1 MRALALLALCL
12 PSTVL
17 AGNPYD
23 KYMGSIGE
31 VQIDGVVEVPLR
43 LGLTGDNMPYIEV
56 KASEDDENYWL
67 FVLDLGGDEVILS
80 SSFAEQVGA
89 EVKTVNKKFFASL
102 GKKKDEAVY
111 KLGGKIK
118 VTSLDELHL
127 GEGLVAYDVDARV
140 GTMPVAAPVIG
151 PHAASGVAG
160 IIGIGALGLPAAIL
174 PSEGVVRIAPADQGQ
189 AILDAVGGT
198 VLPYESFDSDIVKTW
213 SGKYLLQPRYMVVD
227 GEIAGQPAR
236 VQLRTADTVSRIR
249 RSIELGEV
257 PTQPIADANMVHVGV
272 TLGDLALEP
281 SWLMQSDTAP
291 EAVAHQGDVVAEL
304 GNTIL
309 DWYDMAVDPASQ
321 QVALRK
327 ATAQQREWSIDGY
340 IAAKARELEPEE
352 EDAEAEAEEK
362 SEDDV
367 KAEQKERA
375 GILDKKAVFHLLAGQ
390 AEPAIADIE
399 EAVGLDAEPCERW
412 MLMSEAYAYAH
423 RFDDAAVAAQKAV
436 DRYLAW
442 SSLSMEEREEIEE
455 MDDEER
461 EASGVQP
468 QNLDACFA
476 SPSQVAY
483 YQLVAGENAQAIATF
498 DERADLDPRIGV
510 VAGVAYLLEGDTA
523 AAQGPLRH
531 TLNLAARSL
540 PGGQEIINPARI
552 ALAELYRQEGDLD
565 TAIEHWLSASTWLA
579 ADPFSAEQYADL
591 IRERDGADAVVP
603 ALQAVADNMPH
614 NPVIHTVLGNELA
627 AAGKA
632 DEAAKA
638 HEYAMAEMD
647 RLLEIN
653 PFVAD
658 RQATKAWM
666 LIHAEQWASAKEA
679 AKKALELN
687 PSSAYGH
694 WAMMKVAEV
703 ERKMPM
709 ALKHYR
715 LAKGHQMGHWFF
727 ATLDK
732 PELKITLQAFKIT
745 ETAVEIPEKVYFQ
758 TGSAVIDQRSDRL
771 LTVLAQLLN
780 EHPELLKVSIEGH
793 TDSVGKDRDNK
804 KLSQERSEAVMAY
817 LIDKGVDAARLA
829 AKGWGE
835 EKPIASNETDEGK
848 ASNRRVEFVIVER
861 AEAEK

>member
-67 FVLDLGGDEVILS
+67 FVLDLGGDEVVVS
-80 SSFAEQVGA
+80 SAFAEKVGA
-89 EVKTVNKKFFASL
+89 DVKTVNKKFFASL

-111 KLGGKIK
+111 GLGGKFK

-127 GEGLVAYDVDARV
+127 GEGLVALDVEARV
-140 GTMPVAAPVIG
+140 GTMPVDAPVLG
-151 PHAASGVAG
+151 PHSVAGVAG
-160 IIGIGALGLPAAIL
+160 VIGIGALGLPAAIL
-174 PSEGVVRIAPADQGQ
+174 PTEGVVRIAPADQGQ

-198 VLPYESFDSDIVKTW
+198 ILPFESAEPEIVKAW
-213 SGKYLLQPRYMVVD
+213 SGKQALPGFYVVVD
-227 GEIAGQPAR
+227 GQMAEQP
-236 VQLRTADTVSRIR
+236 VKLHLTTTSMISHLR
-249 RSIELGEV
+249 RSVELGEV
-257 PTQPIADANMVHVGV
+257 PTQPVADVNMVHTGFQ
-272 TLGDLALEP
+272 LGDLSMEP
-281 SWLMQSDTAP
+281 GWFMQADASTLP
-291 EAVAHQGDVVAEL
+291 YPGDVVGHVGYEF
-304 GNTIL
+304 L
-309 DWYDMAVDPASQ
+309 DEYDLAIDPASR
-321 QVALRK
+321 QVALRR
-327 ATAQQREWSIDGY
+327 ASAQQREWSVDGF
-340 IAAKARELEPEE
+340 IAARAKELEPEE

-362 SEDDV
+362 SEEDV

-375 GILDKKAVFHLLAGQ
+375 GVLDDKAFFHLVAGQ
-390 AEPAIADIE
+390 AEPAIADLE
-399 EAVGLDAEPCERW
+399 EAIGLDAEPCERW
-412 MLMSEAYAYAH
+412 MLMSEAYSYAH

-442 SSLSMEEREEIEE
+442 SSLSKEEREEIEE

-468 QNLDACFA
+468 QDLDACFV
-476 SPSQVAY
+476 SPAMVAY

-498 DERADLDPRIGV
+498 DEHADLDARIGV
-510 VAGVAYLLEGDTA
+510 VAGVAQLLEGDTA

-531 TLNLAARSL
+531 TLNMGVRTL
-540 PGGQEIINPARI
+540 PGSQGVINPARI

-565 TAIEHWLSASTWLA
+565 TAIEHWLAAYKWLA
-579 ADPFSAEQYADL
+579 ADPFAAEQYADL
-591 IRERDGADAVVP
+591 VRERDGADAVVP
-603 ALQAVADNMPH
+603 ALQAIAGNMPH
-614 NPVIHTVLGNELA
+614 NPVIHTVLANELA
-627 AAGKA
+627 AAGQA
-632 DEAAKA
+632 DESAKA
-638 HEYAMAEMD
+638 YEYAKAEMD
-647 RLLEIN
+647 RILELN

-658 RQATKAWM
+658 RQAAKAWM
-666 LIHAEQWASAKEA
+666 LVQHEDWASAKETA
-679 AKKALELN
+679 QKALELN
-687 PSSAYGH
+687 PSSAYAH